1 MPNKDPL
8 EMRAE
13 LQKVAELNDNLQLDV
28 ENLE

>member
-8 EMRAE
+8 EMSAE